1 MQANG
6 HCGIHH
12 HVAAVRADEL
22 NHRNVQVMN
31 LVSLAVKYRCADN
44 FAGAPILRAAG
55 GARRM
60 RAFRF

>member
-31 LVSLAVKYRCADN
+31 LVFLADKYRCADN
-44 FAGAPILRAAG
+44 FACAPVHLD
-55 GARRM
+55 M
-60 RAFRF
+60 